1 MLPMKLLDVRIFC
14 PVSLSCLFVVMS
26 LKHPH
31 ETIRLHERE
40 CRHGSILLLHGL
52 VKSTAKQLKEY
63 CIHELRQLRQGSYS
77 TAPPRSKIKYIVRN
91 ISTQMKSRPFQ
102 IVSMMLQMLQASPSF
117 PEMNDTSPLPIH
129 VCITWTAMLS
139 SSSSSHLQAAVFP
152 RPLQIQ

>member
-1 MLPMKLLDVRIFC
+1 MKLLDVRIFC

-40 CRHGSILLLHGL
+40 CRHGSILLLHGM

-77 TAPPRSKIKYIVRN
+77 TAPPRSKIKYIVGNICTQKEVPAVSNRIHDAPDAPGLSFLPSRN
-91 ISTQMKSRPFQ
+91 
-102 IVSMMLQMLQASPSF
+102 
-117 PEMNDTSPLPIH
+117 E
-129 VCITWTAMLS
+129 
-139 SSSSSHLQAAVFP
+139 
-152 RPLQIQ
+152 